1 MYRVALNT
9 AISQLRNIK
18 KNTVDFFSQIPVDVY
33 DENPGNEKEERTR
46 MLYDAIG
53 RLSKIE
59 KSIIILHLDDY
70 QYNEISEI
78 LGITVS
84 NVGVQIS
91 RIKNK
96 LQKILKK
103 MGYEF

>member
-9 AISQLRNIK
+9 AISQFRNTQK
-18 KNTVDFFSQIPVDVY
+18 ESVDFFSQLPVDVY
-33 DENPGNEKEERTR
+33 DENPTNEKKERSR

-78 LGITVS
+78 MGITVS

-91 RIKNK
+91 RIKSK
-96 LQKILKK
+96 LQKILKE